1 METVDL
7 RGGLDTVKQRRP
19 QHLTKGGVPREQHPF
34 TVMKRFSSDH
44 FRNFFS
50 ITLVWESELCC
61 TLNSLTHLIFFVSRE
76 NLWNGF
82 SRKFLCVCVWVC
94 ERACVCVLC
103 FFVFVNC
110 LIFLKLK
117 SLLLT
122 LILRLKSSTCKTD
135 VVLLLSSVY
144 LMCNVASCILMYII
158 LLIRPVLV
166 CRFMAQTRKNTFF
179 LT

>member
-61 TLNSLTHLIFFVSRE
+61 KLNSLTHLIFFCFKGESMKW
-76 NLWNGF
+76 LF
-82 SRKFLCVCVWVC
+82 QKISLCVCVWARLRLCIMFLCIC
-94 ERACVCVLC
+94 ELFNFSKTKKA
-103 FFVFVNC
+103 
-110 LIFLKLK
+110 
-117 SLLLT
+117 LLLT

-166 CRFMAQTRKNTFF
+166 CHFMAQTRKNTFF